1 MGGDGTMNRDRPY
14 VRSWLFAD
22 YLIAAIGRLL
32 CDPIADGRASELEW
46 PFWVG
51 FGHSVATAK
60 IGCEF
65 NRSMTGQHPIT

>member
-32 CDPIADGRASELEW
+32 CDPIADVRASKLEW
-46 PFWVG
+46 PFWVD
-51 FGHSVATAK
+51 SRAES
-60 IGCEF
+60 I
-65 NRSMTGQHPIT
+65 

>member
-46 PFWVG
+46 PFWVDS
-51 FGHSVATAK
+51 GHSVWLAGASLED
-60 IGCEF
+60 CL
-65 NRSMTGQHPIT
+65 